1 MALVKQQPSETV
13 GQDERKRGRDRDDLE
28 LQLSDPNPAAR
39 RWAVRDLL
47 ECPGSSVILV
57 EHLHQE
63 RDCSVREIILTALT
77 QLGDEHAVAGLVE
90 CLRSEDVFL
99 RNEAIEAMKL
109 LPDEVAPIM
118 GNLLADS
125 DPDVRIFAVNVLE
138 SLRHERVEEWLKEV
152 IEHDPHINVCATAVD
167 LLGEVGTSYSRE
179 ALEGLNVRFPDEPY
193 ISFATSLALKRICSI

>member
-63 RDCSVREIILTALT
+63 NY
-77 QLGDEHAVAGLVE
+77 QQ
-90 CLRSEDVFL
+90 
-99 RNEAIEAMKL
+99 
-109 LPDEVAPIM
+109 
-118 GNLLADS
+118 
-125 DPDVRIFAVNVLE
+125 E
-138 SLRHERVEEWLKEV
+138 SLSCQQVLYHFQLAFQVIGKEQNLVHEL
-152 IEHDPHINVCATAVD
+152 
-167 LLGEVGTSYSRE
+167 
-179 ALEGLNVRFPDEPY
+179 ALERYSCADRLQ
-193 ISFATSLALKRICSI
+193 